1 MGLLKLRPEP
11 SNLKILTKYTIR
23 EFVPP
28 FFASLL
34 CLTLIL
40 LLEEIFRLTR
50 LFVKKGVSPFYL
62 LELLI
67 YVLPATIVV
76 TIPMSTLIGILIAF
90 GRLSTD
96 NEITAMRAH
105 GVSFQQ
111 LLVPMLITSIFLSI
125 TDLVFMDY
133 ALPHGNAA
141 YSSLKRDISRKNPSF
156 VLEEGVVMKEM
167 EGKGKIWMFE
177 RTHPETGRLLDVKLW
192 DAIWSGKPR
201 FVESKQAV
209 LSFEKTHAW
218 LDLYDGRTYERVPG
232 EAEVYRI
239 TSFEENRILLDVV
252 EDVKRSEFESQSPR
266 SMPIAKLRRRIRE
279 LKKQIT
285 PNDTRSYQA
294 IQLRYAKVEYHK
306 KFSIPFACL
315 FFGLIGVP
323 LGLMVKKSGRMVGLG
338 IGLTLIVVYY
348 LLLQLGQS
356 LGINGKMTAWVA
368 MWTPNMFTGLIGCVF
383 LIRSIIQDKVS
394 KTQTFS
400 GDAN

>member
-1 MGLLKLRPEP
+1 M
-11 SNLKILTKYTIR
+11 KILTKYTIK

-28 FFASLL
+28 FLASLL

-50 LFVKKGVSPFYL
+50 LFVKKGVSPLYL

-111 LLVPMLITSIFLSI
+111 LLVPMLITSVFLSV

-141 YSSLKRDISRKNPSF
+141 YSSLKRDISRKNPTF
-156 VLEEGVVMKEM
+156 VLEEGMVMKEM
-167 EGKGKIWMFE
+167 ESKGKIWMFE

-192 DAIWSGKPR
+192 DAIWSGQPR

-218 LDLYDGRTYERVPG
+218 LDLYDGRTYELVPDKT
-232 EAEVYRI
+232 EAYRI

-252 EDVKRSEFESQSPR
+252 ENVKRSELESQSPR
-266 SMPIAKLRRRIRE
+266 SMPSGKLRHRIHE

-285 PNDTRSYQA
+285 PSDKKSYQA

-338 IGLTLIVVYY
+338 IGLTLIVIYY

-368 MWTPNMFTGLIGCVF
+368 MWTPNIFTGFIGLMF
-383 LIRSIIQDKVS
+383 LIRSIIQDKVN
-394 KTQTFS
+394 KVQTLS
-400 GDAN
+400 GEVN

>member
-1 MGLLKLRPEP
+1 M
-11 SNLKILTKYTIR
+11 KILTKYTIR

>member
-1 MGLLKLRPEP
+1 M
-11 SNLKILTKYTIR
+11 KILTKYTIR

-218 LDLYDGRTYERVPG
+218 LDLYDGRTYECVPG

-323 LGLMVKKSGRMVGLG
+323 LGLMVKKSGWP
-338 IGLTLIVVYY
+338 
-348 LLLQLGQS
+348 QLS
-356 LGINGKMTAWVA
+356 
-368 MWTPNMFTGLIGCVF
+368 
-383 LIRSIIQDKVS
+383 
-394 KTQTFS
+394 
-400 GDAN
+400 

>member
-1 MGLLKLRPEP
+1 M
-11 SNLKILTKYTIR
+11 KILTKYTIR

-279 LKKQIT
+279 LKKQIM

>member
-1 MGLLKLRPEP
+1 M
-11 SNLKILTKYTIR
+11 KILTKYTIR

-232 EAEVYRI
+232 QAEAYRI

>member
-1 MGLLKLRPEP
+1 M
-11 SNLKILTKYTIR
+11 KILTKYTIR

-50 LFVKKGVSPFYL
+50 LFVKKGVSPLYL

-111 LLVPMLITSIFLSI
+111 LLVPMLITSIFLSV

-141 YSSLKRDISRKNPSF
+141 YSSVKRDISRKNPSF

-232 EAEVYRI
+232 QAEAYRI

-279 LKKQIT
+279 LKKQIM

-348 LLLQLGQS
+348 LL
-356 LGINGKMTAWVA
+356 TAWVA

>member
-1 MGLLKLRPEP
+1 M
-11 SNLKILTKYTIR
+11 KILTKYTIR

-111 LLVPMLITSIFLSI
+111 LLVPMLITSIFLSV

-232 EAEVYRI
+232 QAEVYRI

-279 LKKQIT
+279 LKKQIM

>member
-1 MGLLKLRPEP
+1 
-11 SNLKILTKYTIR
+11 
-23 EFVPP
+23 
-28 FFASLL
+28 
-34 CLTLIL
+34 
-40 LLEEIFRLTR
+40 
-50 LFVKKGVSPFYL
+50 
-62 LELLI
+62 
-67 YVLPATIVV
+67 
-76 TIPMSTLIGILIAF
+76 MSTLIGILIAF

-111 LLVPMLITSIFLSI
+111 LLVPMLITSIFLSV

-232 EAEVYRI
+232 ETEVYRI

-394 KTQTFS
+394 KIQTFS
-400 GDAN
+400 GDTN

>member
-1 MGLLKLRPEP
+1 M
-11 SNLKILTKYTIR
+11 
-23 EFVPP
+23 
-28 FFASLL
+28 
-34 CLTLIL
+34 

>member
-1 MGLLKLRPEP
+1 M
-11 SNLKILTKYTIR
+11 KILTKYTIR

-111 LLVPMLITSIFLSI
+111 LLVPMLITSIFLSV

-232 EAEVYRI
+232 QAEAYRI

>member
-1 MGLLKLRPEP
+1 M
-11 SNLKILTKYTIR
+11 KILTKYTIR

-125 TDLVFMDY
+125 IDLVFMDY

-218 LDLYDGRTYERVPG
+218 LDLYDGRTYERVSG
-232 EAEVYRI
+232 QAEAYRI

-266 SMPIAKLRRRIRE
+266 SMPIAKLRRRIHE

-356 LGINGKMTAWVA
+356 LGINGKMTAWIA
-368 MWTPNMFTGLIGCVF
+368 MWTPNIFTGLIGCVF

-394 KTQTFS
+394 KIQTFS
-400 GDAN
+400 GDTN

>member
-1 MGLLKLRPEP
+1 M
-11 SNLKILTKYTIR
+11 KILTKYTIR

-232 EAEVYRI
+232 QAEVYRI

-279 LKKQIT
+279 LKKQLT

>member
-1 MGLLKLRPEP
+1 MALLILLFVLLTNFLLRNMDRFLGKGL
-11 SNLKILTKYTIR
+11 
-23 EFVPP
+23 EF
-28 FFASLL
+28 
-34 CLTLIL
+34 TLIL
-40 LLEEIFRLTR
+40 EYILLNLAWILA
-50 LFVKKGVSPFYL
+50 LAVPMAMLV
-62 LELLI
+62 
-67 YVLPATIVV
+67 ATL
-76 TIPMSTLIGILIAF
+76 MAF
-90 GRLSTD
+90 GRLSSD

-111 LLVPMLITSIFLSI
+111 LLVPMLITSVFLSV

-141 YSSLKRDISRKNPSF
+141 YSSLKRDISRKNPTF
-156 VLEEGVVMKEM
+156 VLEEGMVMKEM
-167 EGKGKIWMFE
+167 ESKGKIWMFE

-192 DAIWSGKPR
+192 DAIWSGQPR

-218 LDLYDGRTYERVPG
+218 LDLYDGRTYELVPDKT
-232 EAEVYRI
+232 EAYRI

-252 EDVKRSEFESQSPR
+252 ENVKRSEFESQSPR
-266 SMPIAKLRRRIRE
+266 SMPIGKLRHRIHE

-285 PNDTRSYQA
+285 PSDKKSYQA

-338 IGLTLIVVYY
+338 IGLTLIVIYY

-368 MWTPNMFTGLIGCVF
+368 MWTPNIFTGFIGLMF
-383 LIRSIIQDKVS
+383 LIRSIIQDKVN
-394 KTQTFS
+394 KVQTLS
-400 GDAN
+400 GEVN

>member
-1 MGLLKLRPEP
+1 M
-11 SNLKILTKYTIR
+11 KILTKYTIR

-177 RTHPETGRLLDVKLW
+177 RTHPKTGRLLDVKLW